1 MKVLVIGGAGY
12 VGGLVLPYLAR
23 HHDIR
28 VLDLVEPSAGSWD
41 HAIGSVED
49 IDALTA
55 NLHGMDAFIYMAM
68 YTRPVLDDVTVI
80 DPTNVLSVKSAFDVH
95 AKGLYLALWAASA
108 CGVPHAVYTSSLSVY
123 RPREDHYPDDVAPPD
138 ASDLYGL
145 TKRLGEEVCRS
156 WAVESGTTVT
166 ALRLCFPMPDD
177 DPAPTEHRFKA
188 TTFTRAYDVA
198 EAYLAA
204 LRYRK
209 SFSAFTI
216 SGDAGEK
223 MVSLRMTREQ
233 LGWSPAYPTTA
244 G

>member
-1 MKVLVIGGAGY
+1 MRVLVIGGAGY

-28 VLDLVEPSAGSWD
+28 VFDLVKPTAGPWD
-41 HAIGSVED
+41 HVIGSVED
-49 IDALTA
+49 MGSLTA
-55 NLHGMDAFIYMAM
+55 NLEGMDALVYMAM
-68 YTRPVLDDVTVI
+68 YTRPVLDDVTVV
-80 DPTNVLSVKSAFDVH
+80 DPTNVLSAKSAFDVH

-123 RPREDHYPDDVAPPD
+123 RPRTDHYPEDAAPPD

-156 WAVESGTTVT
+156 WAIESGITVT
-166 ALRLCFPMPDD
+166 ALRLCFPVPDD
-177 DPAPTEHRFKA
+177 APAPTEHRFKA

-198 EAYLAA
+198 EATLAA
-204 LRYRK
+204 LRYRHG
-209 SFSAFTI
+209 FSAFTI
-216 SGDAGEK
+216 SGDAGET
-223 MVSLRMTREQ
+223 MVSLRTTREE
-233 LGWSPAYPTTA
+233 LGWNPAHPVTV

>member
-23 HHDIR
+23 QHDIR
-28 VLDLVEPSAGSWD
+28 VFDLVVPNAGPWD

-49 IDALTA
+49 IDALIA
-55 NLHGMDAFIYMAM
+55 NLHGMDALIYMAM
-68 YTRPVLDDVTVI
+68 YTRPVLNDVTVLH
-80 DPTNVLSVKSAFDVH
+80 PTNVQSAKSAFDVH

-123 RPREDHYPDDVAPPD
+123 RPRQDHYPDDVAPPD

-156 WAVESGTTVT
+156 WAVESKLTVT
-166 ALRLCFPMPDD
+166 ALRLCFPVPDD
-177 DPAPTEHRFKA
+177 GPAPTGDRFKA

-198 EAYLAA
+198 EAVLAA
-204 LRYRK
+204 LRYQK
-209 SFSAFTI
+209 GFSAFTI
-216 SGDAGEK
+216 SGDGAEK
-223 MVSLRMTREQ
+223 LVSLRITREQ
-233 LGWSPAYPTTA
+233 LGWSPAYPVTA